1 MLTHASHC
9 VPALFLGSEDVGVP
23 REGHAH
29 PHGHHIYIYIYIYI
43 IYIYI
48 QTRIQGGGKGGNTPP
63 WGSQGGVIPPPE
75 LQPQMETAH
84 FPRH

>member
-1 MLTHASHC
+1 MY
-9 VPALFLGSEDVGVP
+9 DV
-23 REGHAH
+23 
-29 PHGHHIYIYIYIYI
+29 YIYTDAY
-43 IYIYI
+43 
-48 QTRIQGGGKGGNTPP
+48 TGGGKGGNTPP